1 MLICVSVPS
10 FHLFP
15 FSAHLHTLHTPAQA
29 NAPCLVFIDEIDSIA
44 QSRESAQRQM
54 ESRIVAQLLTCMDNL
69 NTQVCEWAWVC
80 ECVFATV
87 WGEGYDRVCLQ
98 GVWRG

>member
-1 MLICVSVPS
+1 MISS
-10 FHLFP
+10 HLFP
-15 FSAHLHTLHTPAQA
+15 ITHTLHTLHTPDQA

-69 NTQVCEWAWVC
+69 NTQVCVC
-80 ECVFATV
+80 VCVCV
-87 WGEGYDRVCLQ
+87 IDSV
-98 GVWRG
+98 